1 MFGVPG
7 RRGSST
13 YMMSLVFFVA
23 LVGKLL
29 ALVVLIPLL
38 VVVAILYFVAK
49 IIKK

>member
-1 MFGVPG
+1 MFGVPE

-13 YMMSLVFFVA
+13 NMISLVFFVA

-38 VVVAILYFVAK
+38 VVVALLYFVTK
-49 IIKK
+49 MIKK

>member
-13 YMMSLVFFVA
+13 NMISLVFFVA

-29 ALVVLIPLL
+29 ALVVLLPLL
-38 VVVAILYFVAK
+38 VVAALLYFVTK
-49 IIKK
+49 MIKK